1 MLYSID
7 LRGEVIVKLQETVF
21 EVISQ
26 ELPLSTVT
34 FSLDTPLDDLGIDS
48 LKAITILYE
57 LEDRLNIEIPSEVF
71 DSLKNVGD
79 IVSQLQL
86 LTNRSNTECL

>member
-1 MLYSID
+1 M
-7 LRGEVIVKLQETVF
+7 KLQETVF

-26 ELPLSTVT
+26 ELPLSPVT
-34 FSLDTPLDDLGIDS
+34 FSLDTPLDELGVDS

-71 DSLKNVGD
+71 GSLKNVGD

>member
-1 MLYSID
+1 
-7 LRGEVIVKLQETVF
+7 LRGEVVVKLQETVF

-26 ELPLSTVT
+26 ELPLSPVT
-34 FSLDTPLDDLGIDS
+34 FSLDTPLDELGVDS

-86 LTNRSNTECL
+86 LTTRSNTECL

>member
-1 MLYSID
+1 M
-7 LRGEVIVKLQETVF
+7 KLQETVF

-26 ELPLSTVT
+26 ELPLSPVT
-34 FSLDTPLDDLGIDS
+34 FSLDTPLDELGVDS

-57 LEDRLNIEIPSEVF
+57 LEDRLNIEIPSDVF

-86 LTNRSNTECL
+86 LSTRSNTECL